1 MFLSSNFAWLV
12 INGSEE
18 KQFHV
23 LDVDLKVAQPLSQ
36 DQVNQCVASRRIFIS
51 LCGRRME
58 NRRSDCNCQLVTVG
72 GIKYF
77 YTFSIF
83 GHIKNVV
90 KNYQIGYFQIHTD
103 MLDLI
108 RVKIQLTENFYCK
121 NVMTQ

>member
-23 LDVDLKVAQPLSQ
+23 LDVDLKAAQPLAQ

-51 LCGRRME
+51 FCGRRME
-58 NRRSDCNCQLVTVG
+58 NGRSDCNCQLVTVG

-83 GHIKNVV
+83 GHIKNV
-90 KNYQIGYFQIHTD
+90 F
-103 MLDLI
+103 
-108 RVKIQLTENFYCK
+108 ENNLFG
-121 NVMTQ
+121 NF